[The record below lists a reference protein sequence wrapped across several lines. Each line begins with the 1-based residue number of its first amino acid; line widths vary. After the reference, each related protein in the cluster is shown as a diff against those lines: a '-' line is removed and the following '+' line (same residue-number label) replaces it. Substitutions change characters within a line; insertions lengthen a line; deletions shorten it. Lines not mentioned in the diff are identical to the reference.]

1 MELVPAEDGAARPPT
16 AASQD
21 SLTSQDGRRSS
32 QAHDGGGGL
41 QPFRPA
47 AKERRHQIPGLRK
60 TPYLKVFLLRC
71 DDSEIYKSTAR
82 KQVREWVRTHTP
94 ASHGSGNS
102 SAQEKHDACEWLI
115 VHVVMPN
122 TSASAQ
128 PRFSGSTSSSTGT
141 AKDRSNSTRW
151 PGGKSTTIFEKIRSD
166 FNSSSSSAPDRVAQV
181 RIQNDELP
189 PERQFPG
196 SVVSITAFEETPQ
209 ERSNAW
215 ADVVAKFKTLIL
227 LSFDSRVSQY
237 EDDIREKEVQRAL
250 PGWNFCTF
258 FVLKEGLAKSFEG
271 VGLVEDSLVIYD
283 ELDIGLDSVIKE
295 KSAGLAQTNATTFLD
310 STPELKGLVQSLLD
324 TDGISDGVQEL
335 MRKPISERSKNY
347 REMILSSNI
356 SIFDFKCYLFA
367 RQIALL
373 IRLGKH
379 SIESLSTPRTPRK
392 SSDGRR
398 NSFDD
403 VARKRSFEPSNEED
417 FGALAEVSRRTLSF
431 VTNVARI
438 LRNDI
443 RHSVSEDESHIS
455 SDTINNFVWSWTMA
469 VVEQLLSEAS
479 SSVLNPTTGAS
490 GGSQGSLTPL
500 KIPRTRTPSGSNE
513 PLSAGAEKSMHPARS
528 TSLSYRPSSVV
539 EPAYAQSARRTS
551 GETGRS
557 GDVAARFGF
566 VELNTSRAE
575 LYLLERR
582 VLEQLG
588 SLQHWEVGWA
598 ALERGHTSQTNG
610 FSEISLSTGSSP
622 SQNGT
627 SDESD
632 ESDKPKHLTGLCHS
646 ILIQAT
652 TSVEE
657 FRKTYEALSDNV
669 IRLHQAAGQ
678 TRSVE
683 NMLTDL
689 AILKYDAG
697 DFAGAASLFGRV
709 TPLFADSKWNSVEV
723 AILRIYGRC
732 LKRLNRKD
740 DYVRVLLLIL
750 SKAAARWKA
759 TKAFKSRPVT
769 SPGMRRAMDSSLSW
783 LDDDDIH
790 ASGILK
796 ELVEYSDELPYDV
809 TVPMGTYFS
818 DIAVEP
824 HAIHYEDRDGF
835 QLNLKFRHL
844 LEDDFTAESMQVR
857 LVGTSTE
864 QKRDIVL
871 DSDGA
876 LDIERGLV
884 RCSLHTNVS
893 TRQPLRFWKLTR
905 TFR

>member
-1 MELVPAEDGAARPPT
+1 M
-16 AASQD
+16 
-21 SLTSQDGRRSS
+21 
-32 QAHDGGGGL
+32 
-41 QPFRPA
+41 
-47 AKERRHQIPGLRK
+47 
-60 TPYLKVFLLRC
+60 LRC
-71 DDSEIYKSTAR
+71 DDSEIYKSVAR
-82 KQVREWVRTHTP
+82 KQLREWIRANTP
-94 ASHGSGNS
+94 ASHGSKDS
-102 SAQEKHDACEWLI
+102 SGQEKHDACEWLI
-115 VHVVMPN
+115 VHVVVPN

-189 PERQFPG
+189 SDRQFPS

-227 LSFDSRVSQY
+227 QSFDSRVSQY
-237 EDDIREKEVQRAL
+237 EEDIREKEAQRIL

-271 VGLVEDSLVIYD
+271 VGLVEDALVIYD

-295 KSAGLAQTNATTFLD
+295 LSAGLAQTNATTFLD
-310 STPELKGLVQSLLD
+310 STPELKGLFESVLSSD
-324 TDGISDGVQEL
+324 TIQDDVHQL
-335 MRKPISERSKNY
+335 MRKPISERNKNY

-431 VTNVARI
+431 VTNVARV

-443 RHSVSEDESHIS
+443 RQGISEAESQVS
-455 SDTINNFVWSWTMA
+455 TYAINNFISSWNVA

-479 SSVLNPTTGAS
+479 SSTLSPTPGATS
-490 GGSQGSLTPL
+490 ASQGALTPL
-500 KIPRTRTPSGSNE
+500 KIPRTRTPSGSGE
-513 PLSAGAEKSMHPARS
+513 PHSAGAEKNMHPARS
-528 TSLSYRPSSVV
+528 TSLSYRPSSVI
-539 EPAYAQSARRTS
+539 EPGYAQNARRNS
-551 GETGRS
+551 GETGRF

-582 VLEQLG
+582 MLEQLG
-588 SLQHWEVGWA
+588 SLLHWEVGWA

-610 FSEISLSTGSSP
+610 FGDVALSGESSP
-622 SQNGT
+622 TQNET
-627 SDESD
+627 SEDSD
-632 ESDKPKHLTGLCHS
+632 DSSDSKKSKYIQGLCHS
-646 ILIQAT
+646 LLIQAT
-652 TSVEE
+652 ASLEE
-657 FRKTYEALSDNV
+657 FRKTYESLSDNV

-683 NMLTDL
+683 NMLADL

-697 DFAGAASLFGRV
+697 DFAGAAGLFGRV
-709 TPLFADSKWNSVEV
+709 TPLFAESKWNHVEV

-732 LKRLNRKD
+732 LKALNRKD

-750 SKAAARWKA
+750 SKASARWKA
-759 TKAFKSRPVT
+759 EKAFKPRPAT
-769 SPGMRRAMDSSLSW
+769 SPGMRRAIDSTLSW

-790 ASGILK
+790 ARGVLT
-796 ELVEYSDELPYDV
+796 ELVDYSEELPYDV
-809 TVPMGTYFS
+809 AVPMGTYFS
-818 DIAVEP
+818 DITVEP
-824 HAIHYEDRDGF
+824 HIVPYDDKDGF
-835 QLNLKFRHL
+835 QLKLKFRHI
-844 LEDDFTAESMQVR
+844 LEDDLTAEFVQLR
-857 LVGTSTE
+857 LVGTSVD

-871 DSDGA
+871 DSEGA
-876 LDIERGLV
+876 LDIEKGLV
-884 RCSLHTNVS
+884 KCSLHTNVGDS
-893 TRQPLRFWKLTR
+893 PMSRLRQLTR
-905 TFR
+905 SFRSRLMAHLC